1 MALKKKQIV
10 QEQKSSF
17 DDYLQAQIVFKDT
30 NNSEYVRVEALE
42 YLIKEQSINHM
53 LKLVNMMFSE
63 NKLSDHI
70 YIDMIFNSFHGK
82 NKVDEDYD
90 EFLKSLQST
99 NVYLRNMAI
108 KYLQESNEEAAFFI
122 EKLLKSDDK
131 DIRIFALNILGDVK
145 YDKSVDMLRYFLAL
159 EGDINV
165 MMTAVD
171 YLGEVGSAKDI
182 ALLEALKLEHKDN
195 QYVVFGVDIAI
206 DRIKG

>member
-1 MALKKKQIV
+1 MALKKKQTI
-10 QEQKSSF
+10 QEEKSSF
-17 DDYLQAQIVFKDT
+17 EDYLQAQIVFKDT
-30 NNSEYVRVEALE
+30 NNSEDLRVEALE
-42 YLIKEQSINHM
+42 YLIKEQSIKHM
-53 LKLVNMMFSE
+53 LKLSNMMFSE
-63 NKLSDHI
+63 NKISDHI
-70 YIDMIFNSFHGK
+70 YIDMIFNSFHGRDK
-82 NKVDEDYD
+82 IDEDYN

-108 KYLQESNEEAAFFI
+108 KYLQESNEEATFFI

-182 ALLEALKLEHKDN
+182 PLLEALKLEHKDN